1 MNKTYSCLSV
11 SAMPIQ
17 SRQKNFHSAVSS
29 CCFFSLLQNVLHAMW
44 KKYRIFPKWKDVEG
58 RRELGFLLPSTHQK
72 QTDLKILALP
82 GSFMGAELIAE
93 WENRQTPAFTLK
105 KPPPSSR
112 SRIISGFC
120 FPNGHSLNPNHI
132 LLQGF
137 HLHLF
142 N

>member
-11 SAMPIQ
+11 SATPIQ

-105 KPPPSSR
+105 KPITLIQEQDHFRFLFPKWSFPQSKSYLAPGFPSA
-112 SRIISGFC
+112 FV
-120 FPNGHSLNPNHI
+120 
-132 LLQGF
+132 
-137 HLHLF
+137 
-142 N
+142 